1 MDDLSIIDTF
11 YHFRSSYFHFCQERR
26 ASCREDNPGASVGDI
41 AKVLSEKWKDLTDK
55 QKGKY
60 EELARKD
67 KERYLTEM
75 DEYNGKNP
83 SKKVRKEE

>member
-1 MDDLSIIDTF
+1 MREAHPGSSI
-11 YHFRSSYFHFCQERR
+11 
-26 ASCREDNPGASVGDI
+26 GDI
-41 AKVLSEKWKDLTDK
+41 AKIMSEQWKCLNDK

-67 KERYLTEM
+67 KERYLKEM
-75 DEYNGKNP
+75 DAYNGKNP